1 VSAEQVIQSTGLVL
15 PAAATPPPGF
25 TLPFEF
31 ARVSGNRV
39 FLAGHMPQAPD
50 GSPCGPFGPVP
61 STVPLPAAQQ
71 AARLAGLSMLASL
84 RRAVGDLDRVSAWLM
99 IQGFVN
105 ADPQYAQTTLV
116 LNGCSELILEV
127 FGPHVGS
134 HARTAIGVAALPLNS
149 CVIVA
154 AELELHP
161 G

>member
-1 VSAEQVIQSTGLVL
+1 
-15 PAAATPPPGF
+15 
-25 TLPFEF
+25 
-31 ARVSGNRV
+31 
-39 FLAGHMPQAPD
+39 
-50 GSPCGPFGPVP
+50 
-61 STVPLPAAQQ
+61 
-71 AARLAGLSMLASL
+71 
-84 RRAVGDLDRVSAWLM
+84 M